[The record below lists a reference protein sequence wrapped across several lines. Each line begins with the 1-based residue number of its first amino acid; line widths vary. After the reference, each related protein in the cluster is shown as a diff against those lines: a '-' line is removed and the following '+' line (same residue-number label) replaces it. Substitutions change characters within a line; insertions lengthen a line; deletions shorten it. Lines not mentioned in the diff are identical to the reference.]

1 MPDIRRSKIK
11 KAQWV
16 TAGLLI
22 VLLFSLPAAANARGE
37 FFIEFGAGLL
47 TGYLL
52 APRPIYVAPPA
63 YVLPPQVVQI
73 YPGTGPTPPPGQA
86 PPPEVIPPPPAPPTS
101 GYAGSATP
109 PEPNNQAKC
118 REWRNVDRRLEDRWD
133 SYSGKW
139 QQVPVEKWDWVEIP
153 CDSKV
158 PPPEVRGNV
167 NIEPPPAYSF
177 SATPEVAVIPGTYV
191 YVVPDIGVDILF
203 YQGYWYRPYAGRWF
217 FALSYNGPWVNL
229 APARVPYVLLKL
241 PPDYRRIPPGYHRIP
256 HRELQTNWRRWENER
271 HWHSNRGWQEGWR
284 GRPEG
289 RGGEE
294 RGRGHEGRRN

>member
-1 MPDIRRSKIK
+1 MSDARRSKIK
-11 KAQWV
+11 KIKFV

-73 YPGTGPTPPPGQA
+73 YPSTGPTPPPGQG
-86 PPPEVIPPPPAPPTS
+86 PPSEVIPALPAPPTS

-109 PEPNNQAKC
+109 PEADNQAKC
-118 REWRNVDRRLEDRWD
+118 REWRLVDSRLEDRWD

-153 CDSKV
+153 CDS
-158 PPPEVRGNV
+158 EVAPQERQGNV
-167 NIEPPPAYSF
+167 NIEPPPGYSF
-177 SATPEVAVIPGTYV
+177 SATPEVGVIPGTYV
-191 YVVPDIGVDILF
+191 YVVPDIGVDLLF
-203 YQGYWYRPYAGRWF
+203 YQSYWYRPYAGHWF
-217 FALSYNGPWVNL
+217 FARSYNGPWEYLV
-229 APARVPYVLLKL
+229 PVRVPHALLRL
-241 PPDYRRIPPGYHRIP
+241 PLGYRRLPPGYPRIP
-256 HRELQTNWRRWENER
+256 YRELQTNWRRWENER

-284 GRPEG
+284 GRPER